1 MASLPVHLFK
11 DSFGPFVQL
20 LNEHG
25 VKYQMRQVRAGV
37 PMASSGVLEILQ
49 AVGSAAMWGALAT
62 VVVAFI
68 NSRRGRK
75 VIITTKENT
84 VVHVEGLSMA
94 ELERVLEHAKNLTAI
109 DPGKSTAETDG
120 DGDGEL

>member
-1 MASLPVHLFK
+1 MESIPVHLFK

-25 VKYQMRQVRAGV
+25 LKYQMRQVRAGV
-37 PMASSGVLEILQ
+37 PMASSGVLEVMQ
-49 AVGSAAMWGALAT
+49 AVGNAAMWGALAT

-75 VIITTKENT
+75 VVIATKKNT
-84 VVHVEGLSMA
+84 VVHAKGLSTA

-109 DPGKSTAETDG
+109 DPGKSNESGDKASGGET
-120 DGDGEL
+120 

>member
-1 MASLPVHLFK
+1 MESIPVHLFK

-25 VKYQMRQVRAGV
+25 LKYQMRQVRAGV
-37 PMASSGVLEILQ
+37 PMASSGVLEVMQ
-49 AVGSAAMWGALAT
+49 AVGNAAMWGALAT

-75 VIITTKENT
+75 VVITTKENT
-84 VVHVEGLSMA
+84 VVHAEGLSTA

-109 DPGKSTAETDG
+109 DPGASNESGDKASGGET
-120 DGDGEL
+120 